1 MADNN
6 FKVFDES
13 KTNIMSDTDYENH
26 TQRKKGVQS
35 GIASSALH
43 NKLYR
48 QVSMM
53 SKALADFI
61 VSQAFDAKDEDSQ
74 LLSQN
79 LQKALT
85 KFAKTPLDDHNT
97 NPAAHAAGIA
107 GNAATATADQQG
119 VKFTQGYVGGRTYLN
134 ASMFHAWDE
143 IMTAGVY
150 TIDESCFDLQGA
162 PSGMVTSGVLV
173 VFLMQDTVAQLY
185 IANMY
190 NSVTNNTALKSMATR
205 LYINNAWTRWRYA
218 ADYSGIARKFLMLS
232 GGTLTGNLTVP
243 TVHGA
248 LDGNADSATRLQTA
262 RQIGG
267 VSFDGTADI
276 DLPGV
281 NKIGNQDTTGTAD
294 SANYIVYTKGISGDE
309 DNNIALEA
317 LQLNRMTLTRAQGVN
332 ISGSQRFGSII
343 SLPYGIDDT
352 RNMVQQIFTEND
364 NGRMWFRTNHY
375 PGNKQFTPWSAIAF
389 LSDITAIDSMN
400 VNNAN
405 AWWVKLKGGLII
417 QGGRANSNT
426 FFAYPIAFNNL
437 LYVGKQVTENN
448 SENNMWIKE
457 NAVGEWNQP
466 EHSYTNKTGI
476 WLPKMNWN
484 PLCQVL
490 AIGF

>member
-119 VKFTQGYVGGRTYLN
+119 VKFTQGYVGDRTYLN
-134 ASMFHAWDE
+134 AGMFHAWDE

-162 PSGMVTSGVLV
+162 PSNMVTSGVLV

-185 IANMY
+185 IANRY
-190 NSVTNNTALKSMATR
+190 DSVTNDTALKSMATR
-205 LYINNAWTRWRYA
+205 LYINNAWTPWRYA

-232 GGTLTGNLTVP
+232 GGTLTGDLTVP

-248 LDGNADSATRLQTA
+248 LDGNANSATRLQTT
-262 RQIGG
+262 RRIGG

-281 NKIGNQDTTGTAD
+281 NKTGNQDTTGTAN
-294 SANYIVYTKGISGDE
+294 SANYIIYTKGISNDE
-309 DNNIALEA
+309 DNDIALEA
-317 LQLNRMTLTRAQGVN
+317 LQLNRMTLTHAYGVN
-332 ISGSQRFGSII
+332 ISGSKRYGSII

-352 RNMVQQIFTEND
+352 RNMVQQIFTETD
-364 NGRMWFRTNHY
+364 GGRIWFRTNRADV
-375 PGNKQFTPWSAIAF
+375 NKQFTSWTAIAF
-389 LSDITAIDSMN
+389 LSDITAIESMN
-400 VNNAN
+400 VNDQN
-405 AWWVKLKGGLII
+405 AWWIKLKGGLII

-457 NAVGEWNQP
+457 AAVGEWNNAS
-466 EHSYTNKTGI
+466 HSFTNKTGI
-476 WLPKMNWN
+476 WLPRMNWN

>member
-6 FKVFDES
+6 FKVFDET
-13 KTNIMSDTDYENH
+13 KTNVMSDTDYANH
-26 TQRKKGVQS
+26 TQRSNGVQS
-35 GIASSALH
+35 GVASSALH

-61 VSQAFDAKDEDSQ
+61 ASQAFDAKDEDSQ

-107 GNAATATADQQG
+107 GNAATATADQHG
-119 VKFTQGYVGGRTYLN
+119 VQFTQGYVGGRTYLN
-134 ASMFHAWDE
+134 AGMFNAWDE

-150 TIDESCFDLQGA
+150 AIDESCFNLQGA
-162 PSGMVTSGVLV
+162 PSNMVTSGVLV

-190 NSVTNNTALKSMATR
+190 NSVTDDTALKSMATR

-232 GGTLTGNLTVP
+232 GGTLTGDLTVP

-248 LDGNADSATRLQTA
+248 LDGNADSA
-262 RQIGG
+262 
-267 VSFDGTADI
+267 
-276 DLPGV
+276 
-281 NKIGNQDTTGTAD
+281 
-294 SANYIVYTKGISGDE
+294 NYIVYTKSISNDE

-317 LQLNRMTLTRAQGVN
+317 LQLNRMTLTRAYGVN
-332 ISGSQRFGSII
+332 ISGHQRYGSII
-343 SLPYGIDDT
+343 SLPYGIDAT

-364 NGRMWFRTNHY
+364 RGRMWFRTNRDDV
-375 PGNKQFTPWSAIAF
+375 NKQFTSWSAIAF
-389 LSDITAIDSMN
+389 LSDITAVESMN
-400 VNNAN
+400 VSNPN

-426 FFAYPIAFNNL
+426 FFTYPIAFNNL

-457 NAVGEWNQP
+457 NAVGEWGNAG
-466 EHSYTNKTGI
+466 HSFTNKTGI

>member
-61 VSQAFDAKDEDSQ
+61 VSQAFDAKDENSQ

-119 VKFTQGYVGGRTYLN
+119 VKFTQGYVGDRTYLN
-134 ASMFHAWDE
+134 ADMFHAWDE

-162 PSGMVTSGVLV
+162 PSNMVTSGVLV

-185 IANMY
+185 IANRY
-190 NSVTNNTALKSMATR
+190 DSVTNDTALKSMATR
-205 LYINNAWTRWRYA
+205 LYINNAWTLWRYA

-232 GGTLTGNLTVP
+232 GGTLTGDLTVP

-248 LDGNADSATRLQTA
+248 LDGNANSATRLQTT
-262 RQIGG
+262 RRIGG

-281 NKIGNQDTTGTAD
+281 NKTGNQDTTGTAN
-294 SANYIVYTKGISGDE
+294 SANYIIYTKGISNDE
-309 DNNIALEA
+309 DNDIALEA
-317 LQLNRMTLTRAQGVN
+317 LQLNRMTLTHAYGVN
-332 ISGSQRFGSII
+332 ISGSKRYGSII

-352 RNMVQQIFTEND
+352 RNMVQQIFTET
-364 NGRMWFRTNHY
+364 NGGRIWFRTNRADV
-375 PGNKQFTPWSAIAF
+375 NKQFTSWTAIAF
-389 LSDITAIDSMN
+389 LSDIATIESMN
-400 VNNAN
+400 VNDQN
-405 AWWVKLKGGLII
+405 AWWIKLKGGLII

-457 NAVGEWNQP
+457 AAVGEWNNAS
-466 EHSYTNKTGI
+466 HSFTNKTGI
-476 WLPKMNWN
+476 WLPRMNWN

>member
-13 KTNIMSDTDYENH
+13 KTNIMSDAEYEGH
-26 TQRKKGVQS
+26 TQRAKGVQS
-35 GIASSALH
+35 GVASSALH

-61 VSQAFDAKDEDSQ
+61 ASQAFDAKDEDSQ

-119 VKFTQGYVGGRTYLN
+119 VQFTQGYVGGRTYLN
-134 ASMFHAWDE
+134 AGVFNAWDE

-173 VFLMQDTVAQLY
+173 VFLVQDTVAQLY

-190 NSVTNNTALKSMATR
+190 DSVTNDTALKSMATR

-232 GGTLTGNLTVP
+232 GGTLTGDLTVP
-243 TVHGA
+243 IVHGA
-248 LDGNADSATRLQTA
+248 LDGNANSATRLQTA

-281 NKIGNQDTTGTAD
+281 NKTGNQDTTGTAN
-294 SANYIVYTKGISGDE
+294 SANYITYTKSISDDQ
-309 DNNIALEA
+309 DNDIALEA
-317 LQLNRMTLTRAQGVN
+317 LQLNRMTLTRAYGVN
-332 ISGSQRFGSII
+332 IQGSRRYGSII
-343 SLPYGIDDT
+343 SLPYGIDAT
-352 RNMVQQIFTEND
+352 RNMVQQIFTETD
-364 NGRMWFRTNHY
+364 RGRMWFRTNRDDV
-375 PGNKQFTPWSAIAF
+375 NKQFTSWSAIAF
-389 LSDITAIDSMN
+389 LEDITAIDSMN

-417 QGGRANSNT
+417 QGGHASSNT
-426 FFAYPIAFNNL
+426 FFTYPIAFNNL

-457 NAVGEWNQP
+457 AAVGEGDNP
-466 EHSYTNKTGI
+466 GHSFTNKTGI
-476 WLPKMNWN
+476 WLPRMNWN

>member
-6 FKVFDES
+6 FKVFDET
-13 KTNIMSDTDYENH
+13 KTNVMSDTDYANH
-26 TQRKKGVQS
+26 TQRSNGVQS
-35 GIASSALH
+35 GVASSALH

-61 VSQAFDAKDEDSQ
+61 ASQAFDAKDEDSQ

-107 GNAATATADQQG
+107 GNAATATADQNCVQ
-119 VKFTQGYVGGRTYLN
+119 FTQEYVGGRTYLN
-134 ASMFHAWDE
+134 AGMFHAWDE

-205 LYINNAWTRWRYA
+205 LYINNAWTQWRYA
-218 ADYSGIARKFLMLS
+218 ADYAGIARKFLMLS
-232 GGTLTGNLTVP
+232 GGTLTGDLTVP
-243 TVHGA
+243 TVHGN
-248 LDGNADSATRLQTA
+248 LDGNASSATKLKDGANITVTGLA
-262 RQIGG
+262 SSSP
-267 VSFDGTADI
+267 VKFDGSKDVSVSI
-276 DLPGV
+276 
-281 NKIGNQDTTGTAD
+281 
-294 SANYIVYTKGISGDE
+294 
-309 DNNIALEA
+309 NNIQQANSLTFNGYIDSNSVNSIA
-317 LQLNRMTLTRAQGVN
+317 IDAITKNRMLIHKAYGINTNNGHISYGTLF
-332 ISGSQRFGSII
+332 SM
-343 SLPYGIDDT
+343 PYGRDST
-352 RNMVQQIFTEND
+352 RNMIQQIIFEND
-364 NGRMWFRTNHY
+364 NGVIWFRNNNY
-375 PGNKQFTPWSAIAF
+375 ENGGFAPWRQIAF
-389 LSDITAIDSMN
+389 LDEISAIDSMN

-426 FFAYPIAFNNL
+426 FFTYPIAFNNL

-448 SENNMWIKE
+448 VENNIWIKE
-457 NAVGEWNQP
+457 SAVGEWNQP

>member
-1 MADNN
+1 M
-6 FKVFDES
+6 
-13 KTNIMSDTDYENH
+13 
-26 TQRKKGVQS
+26 
-35 GIASSALH
+35 
-43 NKLYR
+43 
-48 QVSMM
+48 
-53 SKALADFI
+53 
-61 VSQAFDAKDEDSQ
+61 
-74 LLSQN
+74 
-79 LQKALT
+79 
-85 KFAKTPLDDHNT
+85 
-97 NPAAHAAGIA
+97 
-107 GNAATATADQQG
+107 
-119 VKFTQGYVGGRTYLN
+119 
-134 ASMFHAWDE
+134 
-143 IMTAGVY
+143 
-150 TIDESCFDLQGA
+150 
-162 PSGMVTSGVLV
+162 
-173 VFLMQDTVAQLY
+173 
-185 IANMY
+185 
-190 NSVTNNTALKSMATR
+190 
-205 LYINNAWTRWRYA
+205 
-218 ADYSGIARKFLMLS
+218 
-232 GGTLTGNLTVP
+232 
-243 TVHGA
+243 
-248 LDGNADSATRLQTA
+248 
-262 RQIGG
+262 
-267 VSFDGTADI
+267 
-276 DLPGV
+276 

-317 LQLNRMTLTRAQGVN
+317 LQLNRMTLTRANGIN

-375 PGNKQFTPWSAIAF
+375 SGNKQFTPWSAIAF

>member
-6 FKVFDES
+6 FKVFDEK
-13 KTNIMSDTDYENH
+13 KTNVMSDTDYANH
-26 TQRKKGVQS
+26 TQRSNGVQS
-35 GIASSALH
+35 GVASSALH

-61 VSQAFDAKDEDSQ
+61 ASQAFDAKDEDAQ

-107 GNAATATADQQG
+107 GNAATATADQHG
-119 VKFTQGYVGGRTYLN
+119 VQFTQGYVGERTYLN
-134 ASMFHAWDE
+134 AGTFHAWDE

-232 GGTLTGNLTVP
+232 GGTLTGDLTVP

-262 RQIGG
+262 RRIGG

-294 SANYIVYTKGISGDE
+294 SANYIVYTKDISGDE
-309 DNNIALEA
+309 DNNIALKA
-317 LQLNRMTLTRAQGVN
+317 LQLNRMTLTRANSVN
-332 ISGSQRFGSII
+332 VQGSQKYGSII

-364 NGRMWFRTNHY
+364 NGRMWFRTNNHT
-375 PGNKQFTPWSAIAF
+375 NKQFTPWSAIAF
-389 LSDITAIDSMN
+389 LSDITAIESMG
-400 VNNAN
+400 AN
-405 AWWVKLKGGLII
+405 TQQAWWVKLKGGLLI
-417 QGGRANSNT
+417 QGGIYWSPDPLDNNT
-426 FFAYPIAFNNL
+426 AFQCSFPIAFSKQCYSIVGNDIGVGVFTMAFEPFSNSQFKAYKYNNR
-437 LYVGKQVTENN
+437 YTTIVTFQ
-448 SENNMWIKE
+448 I
-457 NAVGEWNQP
+457 
-466 EHSYTNKTGI
+466 I
-476 WLPKMNWN
+476 
-484 PLCQVL
+484 
-490 AIGF
+490 AIGE

>member
-119 VKFTQGYVGGRTYLN
+119 VKFTQGYVGDRTYLN
-134 ASMFHAWDE
+134 AGMFHAWDE

-162 PSGMVTSGVLV
+162 PSNMVTSGVLV

-185 IANMY
+185 IANRY
-190 NSVTNNTALKSMATR
+190 DSVTNDTALKSMATR
-205 LYINNAWTRWRYA
+205 LYINNAWTPWRYA

-232 GGTLTGNLTVP
+232 GGTLTGDLTVP

-248 LDGNADSATRLQTA
+248 LDGNANSATRLQTT
-262 RQIGG
+262 RRIGG

-281 NKIGNQDTTGTAD
+281 NKTGNQDTTGTAN
-294 SANYIVYTKGISGDE
+294 SANYIIYTKGISNYE
-309 DNNIALEA
+309 DNDIALEA
-317 LQLNRMTLTRAQGVN
+317 LQLNRMTLTHAYGVN
-332 ISGSQRFGSII
+332 ISGSKRYGSII

-352 RNMVQQIFTEND
+352 RNMVQQIFTETD
-364 NGRMWFRTNHY
+364 GGRIWFRTNRADV
-375 PGNKQFTPWSAIAF
+375 NKQFTSWTAIAF
-389 LSDITAIDSMN
+389 LSDITAIESMN
-400 VNNAN
+400 VNDQN
-405 AWWVKLKGGLII
+405 AWWIKLKGGLII

-457 NAVGEWNQP
+457 AAVGEWNNAS
-466 EHSYTNKTGI
+466 HSFTNKTGI
-476 WLPKMNWN
+476 WLPRMNWN

>member
-119 VKFTQGYVGGRTYLN
+119 VKFTQGYVGDRTYLN
-134 ASMFHAWDE
+134 AGMFHTWDE

-150 TIDESCFDLQGA
+150 AIDESCFNLQGA
-162 PSGMVTSGVLV
+162 PSNMVTSGVLV

-185 IANMY
+185 IANRY
-190 NSVTNNTALKSMATR
+190 DSVTNDTALKSMATR
-205 LYINNAWTRWRYA
+205 LYINNAWTPWRYA

-232 GGTLTGNLTVP
+232 GGTLTGDLTVP

-248 LDGNADSATRLQTA
+248 LDGNANSATRLQTT
-262 RQIGG
+262 RRIGG

-281 NKIGNQDTTGTAD
+281 NKTGNQDTTGTAN
-294 SANYIVYTKGISGDE
+294 SANYIIYTKGISNDE
-309 DNNIALEA
+309 DNDIALEA
-317 LQLNRMTLTRAQGVN
+317 LQLNRMTLTHAYGIN
-332 ISGSQRFGSII
+332 ISGSKRYGSII

-352 RNMVQQIFTEND
+352 RNMVQQIFTET
-364 NGRMWFRTNHY
+364 NGGRIWFRTNRADV
-375 PGNKQFTPWSAIAF
+375 NKQFTSWTAIAF
-389 LSDITAIDSMN
+389 LSDITAIESMN
-400 VNNAN
+400 VNDQN
-405 AWWVKLKGGLII
+405 AWWIKLKGGLII

-457 NAVGEWNQP
+457 AAVGEWNNAS
-466 EHSYTNKTGI
+466 HSFTNKTGI
-476 WLPKMNWN
+476 WLPRMNWN